1 MPPLNPKFGTCPLCD
16 GNAVKA
22 THQLKVSGRGPGQSC
37 QLRGCRWS
45 CTRSIAE
52 EFGHGESV
60 IWTYLP
66 SGPPNPALHLLL
78 NALGTLLLDKQ
89 TLDTLVTASNLIT
102 SVILW
107 ISWGHGSLIDW
118 YYVSALSAQLT
129 LPMQSDQTVQAKQIR
144 RLGSLSVDVHKNK
157 SALFPGPEPHQR
169 LPFEN
174 EIWFFR
180 DHFLELQICCAS
192 RELKILQRERR
203 NGLFLILTVTFRR
216 QWPNSNT
223 TTTTTETLL

>member
-1 MPPLNPKFGTCPLCD
+1 MPSRHPEFGTCPLCD
-16 GNAVKA
+16 RNAGKA
-22 THQLKVSGRGPGQSC
+22 THQLKVSSLSSGWSC
-37 QLRGCRWS
+37 QLRGRWWS
-45 CTRSIAE
+45 CTHSIAE

-129 LPMQSDQTVQAKQIR
+129 LPVQSDKTVQA
-144 RLGSLSVDVHKNK
+144 NK
-157 SALFPGPEPHQR
+157 YAAWTLCQLTSTKINLLYFPGQSH
-169 LPFEN
+169 
-174 EIWFFR
+174 
-180 DHFLELQICCAS
+180 
-192 RELKILQRERR
+192 
-203 NGLFLILTVTFRR
+203 
-216 QWPNSNT
+216 NSGCHSKMK
-223 TTTTTETLL
+223 

>member
-1 MPPLNPKFGTCPLCD
+1 MPSLLPKSGTCPLSN

-22 THQLKVSGRGPGQSC
+22 THQLKVSSRSSGRSG
-37 QLRGCRWS
+37 QLRGRRWS
-45 CTRSIAE
+45 CTRSIAV

-129 LPMQSDQTVQAKQIR
+129 LPVQSDKTVQAKQIR
-144 RLGSLSVDVHKNK
+144 RLDGLSVDTHKNK
-157 SALFPGPEPHQR
+157 FALFPGPEPHR
-169 LPFEN
+169 WLPFEN
-174 EIWFFR
+174 EIV
-180 DHFLELQICCAS
+180 
-192 RELKILQRERR
+192 R
-203 NGLFLILTVTFRR
+203 NT
-216 QWPNSNT
+216 
-223 TTTTTETLL
+223 

>member
-1 MPPLNPKFGTCPLCD
+1 MPCLNPKFGTWPLCD

-22 THQLKVSGRGPGQSC
+22 THQLKVSSAARRQSC
-37 QLRGCRWS
+37 QLWSCWWS

-118 YYVSALSAQLT
+118 HYVSALSAQLT
-129 LPMQSDQTVQAKQIR
+129 LPMQSDKTLQAKQIR
-144 RLGSLSVDVHKNK
+144 RLDSLSVDTHRNK
-157 SALFPGPEPHQR
+157 SALFPGPEPHQG
-169 LPFEN
+169 LPYEN
-174 EIWFFR
+174 SIV
-180 DHFLELQICCAS
+180 
-192 RELKILQRERR
+192 R
-203 NGLFLILTVTFRR
+203 NTF
-216 QWPNSNT
+216 
-223 TTTTTETLL
+223 